1 VQLDGRTIQ
10 PGQVEVSPGAHQF
23 AALVDA
29 EVVALVDAPPEG
41 NGVVGVYLVVPPP
54 MAGLAIM
61 IENQADARP
70 QTGLTQADVVYEALA
85 EGGITRF
92 IAVYM
97 SGDAPVVGP
106 VRSLRHYFAFLA
118 ADYGADVVHIGA
130 SPEGFAWRDAMNMG
144 HLDESAGDP
153 GFLRT
158 RSRPAPHN
166 AYTDTAADRGFLLA
180 QGRQRNRL
188 WGPLLLREHAPQ
200 GEEPAENITLG
211 FLPWPYRV
219 DYTWEPEQRRYLRF
233 MEGNAHLDAASGEQ
247 IAPATVVVQFAEVER
262 IPNDAKLRLDVNL
275 VGGRGELVVFSDG
288 RRREGTWSKSTP
300 RSSTRWLDAQ
310 GERMIIPHG
319 PVWVE
324 VLPLDSPLRW
334 A

>member
-1 VQLDGRTIQ
+1 
-10 PGQVEVSPGAHQF
+10 
-23 AALVDA
+23 
-29 EVVALVDAPPEG
+29 
-41 NGVVGVYLVVPPP
+41 
-54 MAGLAIM
+54 
-61 IENQADARP
+61 
-70 QTGLTQADVVYEALA
+70 
-85 EGGITRF
+85 
-92 IAVYM
+92 
-97 SGDAPVVGP
+97 
-106 VRSLRHYFAFLA
+106 
-118 ADYGADVVHIGA
+118 
-130 SPEGFAWRDAMNMG
+130 MNMG

-153 GFLRT
+153 GFWRT